1 MAISQN
7 SPSPPSYYNVIE
19 DELKGMNLR
28 EPHRGEWSTT
38 DEVYFIRQMPNIRKL
53 RIKKGQATVP
63 LLQMINGYIKAIPL
77 REKGFEKVD
86 MLMVRKEINKLKRQC
101 IAGTIS

>member
-7 SPSPPSYYNVIE
+7 STPPSYYNVIE
-19 DELKGMNLR
+19 DELKNMNLR
-28 EPHRGEWSTT
+28 EPQKGEWSTT
-38 DEVYFIRQMPNIRKL
+38 DEVYFIRQMPNIRKH